1 MMEAQLCFSKDMR
14 SISEDES
21 PIPVSLCAGQ
31 KMKMIKIKKKLNTGY
46 PKLETE
52 AAVDSFV

>member
-21 PIPVSLCAGQ
+21 PIPVLLCAGQ
-31 KMKMIKIKKKLNTGY
+31 KMIKIKKKLNTGY